1 MARTIRL
8 KNNELAAYK
17 WNGSTNFE
25 KAVKSCAKLLK
36 ISEERAMHK
45 LHSENVMVCNA
56 PKHFRKDIEGRLR
69 CYHRNELKKNIDP
82 DEMQFLN
89 NPKKFGYDWW

>member
-17 WNGSTNFE
+17 WNGTSNFE
-25 KAVKSCAKLLK
+25 KAAKSCAKLLK

>member
-17 WNGSTNFE
+17 WNGSVNFE

-36 ISEERAMHK
+36 ISEERAKHK
-45 LHSENVMVCNA
+45 LHSENVMIGV

-69 CYHRNELKKNIDP
+69 CYHRNKLKKNIDP

>member
-1 MARTIRL
+1 
-8 KNNELAAYK
+8 
-17 WNGSTNFE
+17 
-25 KAVKSCAKLLK
+25 
-36 ISEERAMHK
+36 
-45 LHSENVMVCNA
+45 MVCNA

>member
-17 WNGSTNFE
+17 WNGSPNFD
-25 KAVKSCAKLLK
+25 KAAKSCAKLLK
-36 ISEERAMHK
+36 ISEERAKHK
-45 LHSENVMVCNA
+45 LHSENVMIGV

-82 DEMQFLN
+82 DETQFLN

>member
-17 WNGSTNFE
+17 WNGSPNFD
-25 KAVKSCAKLLK
+25 KAAKSCAKLLK
-36 ISEERAMHK
+36 ISEERAKHK
-45 LHSENVMVCNA
+45 LHSENVMIGV

-69 CYHRNELKKNIDP
+69 CYHRNKLKKNIDP